1 MFSGPPFFGILSAMD
16 IQKVIKI
23 PRGMAVSVSFLSFI
37 MYCDRT
43 GLPLQT
49 TFSPGR

>member
-16 IQKVIKI
+16 IQKVIKT